1 MKRAVALSLV
11 ILALAGCGESR
22 QDRAVSGGLI
32 GAGAGALI
40 GGDVTGA
47 LVGGAIGAGGGYA
60 TGKDRG
66 DRHRRD
72 DY

>member
-1 MKRAVALSLV
+1 MKRAVALTLV
-11 ILALAGCGESR
+11 IFALAGCGESR

-40 GGDVTGA
+40 GGDLTGA

-60 TGKDRG
+60 TGKDKPR
-66 DRHRRD
+66 RRD
-72 DY
+72 Y